1 MQEGAALRVA
11 EALLG
16 EVAAAAGVEP
26 RALVLAMAR
35 VLPVVLIVPALG
47 LSLQPWFTR
56 LGLAAVLALGLA
68 PALAAGAAVPTVG
81 SAGFLV
87 ETVAAF
93 LTGLPVAVSA
103 SVALWA
109 AAMVGGLA
117 GDLAGLGL
125 RSGLSATGTDTGPL
139 GALLGLAT
147 AALFLQGG
155 GLARLVTALGRAARP
170 SAGVAER
177 VAADVGGGLQLAF
190 DVGAPLLGASLVLET
205 GLALVA
211 RSARPLAL
219 GALLAPLRPLAIVGV
234 TAVLFE
240 RLAGLLATAS
250 AAAP

>member
-11 EALLG
+11 EALVG

-26 RALVLAMAR
+26 RALVLAAAR

-47 LSLQPWFTR
+47 LPLLPWITR
-56 LGLAAVLALGLA
+56 LALAAVLALRLP
-68 PALAAGAAVPTVG
+68 PALAAGAGAPTG
-81 SAGFLV
+81 GHSCFLV
-87 ETVAAF
+87 DMLAAF
-93 LTGLPVAVSA
+93 LAGLPVAVSA

-125 RSGLSATGTDTGPL
+125 RSGLSATGTDTGAL
-139 GALLGLAT
+139 GAPLGLAT
-147 AALFLQGG
+147 AVLFLQGG

-170 SAGVAER
+170 SASVAER
-177 VAADVGGGLQLAF
+177 VAADLGGGLQLAF
-190 DVGAPLLGASLVLET
+190 DVGAPLLGASLVQKT

-219 GALLAPLRPLAIVGV
+219 GVLLASLRPLAIVGV